1 MEQWIY
7 TGYHTAVVCSGA
19 VPGVGPGVDG
29 DGPGEGPGE
38 GGAGEEVRGA
48 ALLRGLRL
56 LV

>member
-19 VPGVGPGVDG
+19 VAGVEGAGL
-29 DGPGEGPGE
+29 GEGPGE
-38 GGAGEEVRGA
+38 RDAGEEAQGA
-48 ALLRGLRL
+48 VLLRGLGL

>member
-19 VPGVGPGVDG
+19 VAGVEGVGA
-29 DGPGEGPGE
+29 GPGE
-38 GGAGEEVRGA
+38 GGAGEEVRGV
-48 ALLRGLRL
+48 ALLRSLGL